1 MTSHQSILV
10 TELSDYALK
19 KAIRHLSDQPKEP
32 WVRDRIAA
40 LLAEKRRRD
49 HRKEVA

>member
-1 MTSHQSILV
+1 MSNHQTILV

-19 KAIRHLSDQPKEP
+19 RAILHLCTQPKDS

-40 LLAEKRRRD
+40 LVAEKRRRD
-49 HRKEVA
+49 SRKEAA